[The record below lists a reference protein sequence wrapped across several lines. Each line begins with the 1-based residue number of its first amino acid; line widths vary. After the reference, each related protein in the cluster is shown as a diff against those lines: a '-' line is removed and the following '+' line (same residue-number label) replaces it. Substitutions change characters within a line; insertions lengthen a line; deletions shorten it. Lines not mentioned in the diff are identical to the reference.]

1 MLKKIIS
8 VFLCFGFCGL
18 TLLLAQEEN
27 LAELARKERERRES
41 LKGKKVRVVTNKDLE
56 KLTKAEAL
64 TLPPQSEEAAAAAGT
79 VQPLTMSSEESQ
91 TRPPGTVHRVTVEN
105 PPSQNARVSSGNFPD
120 TAQGRDVAE
129 ASLEEAWKKAQ
140 EYVELLTLKLNSLWA
155 QFYGLSDMKSK
166 DYIQMQISETYE
178 KLTKAQE
185 EEARLRQQYE
195 KQVNRKKSE
204 SASPLWIK

>member
-1 MLKKIIS
+1 
-8 VFLCFGFCGL
+8 FCGL

-27 LAELARKERERRES
+27 LAELAKKERERRES

-64 TLPPQSEEAAAAAGT
+64 TLPPQSEGAETAGLEAR
-79 VQPLTMSSEESQ
+79 PLTLTQDESQ
-91 TRPPGTVHRVTVEN
+91 DRPPATVHRVTVEN
-105 PPSQNARVSSGNFPD
+105 PPAQSPQVSGGNFPD
-120 TAQGRDVAE
+120 ATQGRDVADV
-129 ASLEEAWKKAQ
+129 SLEEAWKKAQ

>member
-8 VFLCFGFCGL
+8 IVLSFSFCGL
-18 TLLLAQEEN
+18 TLALAQEEN
-27 LAELARKERERRES
+27 LAELARKERERREN

-56 KLTKAEAL
+56 KLTKTEAL
-64 TLPPQSEEAAAAAGT
+64 TLPPQTMETAGSEATFPPAGQQ
-79 VQPLTMSSEESQ
+79 VSGSQPSTP
-91 TRPPGTVHRVTVEN
+91 TTVHRVNVEN
-105 PPSQNARVSSGNFPD
+105 PPQGSGGIFPGTAGAQDVSG
-120 TAQGRDVAE
+120 G
-129 ASLEEAWKKAQ
+129 SLEEAWKKAK

-155 QFYGLSDMKSK
+155 EFYGQTDMKSK

-195 KQVNRKKSE
+195 NQINRKKSE
-204 SASPLWIK
+204 SASPIWIK

>member
-1 MLKKIIS
+1 MLKKVIS

-27 LAELARKERERRES
+27 LAELAKKERERRES
-41 LKGKKVRVVTNKDLE
+41 LKGKKVRVVTNRDLE

-64 TLPPQSEEAAAAAGT
+64 TLPPQSEGGETAGLEAR
-79 VQPLTMSSEESQ
+79 PLTLTQDESQ
-91 TRPPGTVHRVTVEN
+91 ARTPATVHRVTVEN
-105 PPSQNARVSSGNFPD
+105 PPAQSPQGSGGNFPD
-120 TAQGRDVAE
+120 VAQGRDAADV
-129 ASLEEAWKKAQ
+129 SLEEAWKKAQ

-155 QFYGLSDMKSK
+155 QFYGWSDMKTK